1 MHRRVARLLLVGLAI
16 HGPVACS
23 VPEAAAPAHHEAAAT
38 PRAAPREQS
47 TVERRRLRVQRQI
60 LSELRE
66 LKESRDNVAA
76 GATEPA
82 RARSAEPGAYRLL
95 VFGGAGHEVYLG
107 CLCEG
112 QDTESVFN
120 LMGEFGSASSANSMR
135 NESGP
140 YGSQRADTSPCNPSA
155 TRPPSVVASDG
166 RALGL
171 LTLNT
176 SLKKRIIG
184 PAVVGWLARMCR
196 R

>member
-1 MHRRVARLLLVGLAI
+1 LLLIGFAI
-16 HGPVACS
+16 HTLVACS
-23 VPEAAAPAHHEAAAT
+23 VPEAAAPAHHEAIANG
-38 PRAAPREQS
+38 RDAPREQS
-47 TVERRRLRVQRQI
+47 AVERRRVRVQRQI

-66 LKESRDNVAA
+66 LKESRDNAAA

-95 VFGGAGHEVYLG
+95 VFGGASHEVYLG
-107 CLCEG
+107 CMCEG
-112 QDTESVFN
+112 QDAESVFN
-120 LMGEFGSASSANSMR
+120 LTGEFGSASSGNSMR

-155 TRPPSVVASDG
+155 TRPPSIVASDG

-171 LTLNT
+171 LTLNP
-176 SLKKRIIG
+176 SLKKRIVS